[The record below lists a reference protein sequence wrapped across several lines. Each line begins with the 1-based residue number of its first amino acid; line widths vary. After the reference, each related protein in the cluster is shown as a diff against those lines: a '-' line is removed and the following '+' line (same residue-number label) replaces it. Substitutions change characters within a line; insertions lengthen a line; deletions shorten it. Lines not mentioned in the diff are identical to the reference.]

1 MKIVNVTTSLVRL
14 FSLFWT
20 FFFIGSSAVRA
31 EESVSYGIVI
41 GSYQVKANAQKAL
54 VDSRSKFD
62 QLGVEASVRIVVGGE
77 NFRLVAMV
85 VNQKDF
91 DKAMFRIRSQIYP
104 GAWRI
109 LLTGQKP
116 VEDLSS
122 RREMLVTQQ
131 ESKDRSSSQDYGK
144 TKIDEI
150 YPQRKSSNRSPIDLD
165 YRLKVFTSLSDLSLI
180 HI

>member
-1 MKIVNVTTSLVRL
+1 MKIANATTLLVRL
-14 FSLFWT
+14 FLFCS
-20 FFFIGSSAVRA
+20 FLFVGSPAARA
-31 EESVSYGIVI
+31 EESASYGIVV
-41 GSYQVKANAQKAL
+41 GSYQDKANAQKAL
-54 VDSRSKFD
+54 VDSQLKFD
-62 QLGVEASVRIVVGGE
+62 QLGVEASARIVAGGE

-122 RREMLVTQQ
+122 RREMLVTQ
-131 ESKDRSSSQDYGK
+131 
-144 TKIDEI
+144 
-150 YPQRKSSNRSPIDLD
+150 
-165 YRLKVFTSLSDLSLI
+165 
-180 HI
+180 

>member
-1 MKIVNVTTSLVRL
+1 MKIANVTTLLVRL
-14 FSLFWT
+14 FLLFWT
-20 FFFIGSSAVRA
+20 VLFIGSPAAHA
-31 EESVSYGIVI
+31 EESASYGIVI
-41 GSYQVKANAQKAL
+41 GSYQVKANAEKAL
-54 VDSRSKFD
+54 VDSKLKFD
-62 QLGVEASVRIVVGGE
+62 QLGVEASVRLLVGGE

-122 RREMLVTQQ
+122 RREMLVTEQ
-131 ESKDRSSSQDYGK
+131 ESKDRPSSQDDGK
-144 TKIDEI
+144 IQIGEI
-150 YPQRKSSNRSPIDLD
+150 NPQRKNSKILLIRKSFMSTQKF
-165 YRLKVFTSLSDLSLI
+165 LKIIMAL
-180 HI
+180 